1 MKKVLSKLQDGENFV
16 MALSLAVMTLASFAQ
31 VVNRNFVHAGIS
43 WFEELSRYCMI
54 YMTLLAAEA
63 GLRDGTQLS
72 ITAVTTR
79 LKGKVRKLVL
89 LIAKACTIV
98 FSAVIF
104 GTSFQL
110 LQTQVNSGQT
120 SPGLKV
126 PMYIPYAAL
135 PISFGIII
143 VVQTALFIKMLIDF
157 PKEDPKDDG
166 EKKEEKA

>member
-1 MKKVLSKLQDGENFV
+1 MKKALSQLQKGENFV

-31 VVNRNFVHAGIS
+31 VVNRNFIHAGIS
-43 WFEELSRYCMI
+43 WFEELARYCMV

-72 ITAVTTR
+72 ITAVTMR
-79 LKGKVRKLVL
+79 LKGKVKKVVL
-89 LIAKACTIV
+89 LIAKLCTIV

-104 GTSFQL
+104 TTSFQL
-110 LQTQVNSGQT
+110 LQTQIKSGQS
-120 SPGLKV
+120 SPGLKI

-143 VVQTALFIKMLIDF
+143 VVQATLFIKMLIDF
-157 PKEDPKDDG
+157 PKEEPQDDD
-166 EKKEEKA
+166 KAKEEKA